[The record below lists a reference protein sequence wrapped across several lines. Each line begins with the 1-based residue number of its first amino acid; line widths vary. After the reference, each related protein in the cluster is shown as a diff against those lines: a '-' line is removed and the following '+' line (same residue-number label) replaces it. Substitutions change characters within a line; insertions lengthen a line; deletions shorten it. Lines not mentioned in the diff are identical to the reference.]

1 MFLYVDIETLPNP
14 DYGKIVRPTLQ
25 DLKCPK
31 TLKKKES
38 IEAWWKSDERE
49 DDIEELYQKKVNEF
63 RKTALNPWEGQI
75 FCIAWAKDDDPID
88 VVWSNDEKELLEKFE
103 HELQTRYERKITDS
117 MSVATFVG
125 YNLRNFDN
133 TLLRLKSIK
142 HKLSW
147 LTQVLPTRKYHDRI
161 EDVME
166 MALITTRITADKYVS
181 LDLVSKFFGLDGKGD
196 IDGSMVYDMWKAGK
210 KQEIADY
217 CKEDV
222 SKARTLHKMLR

>member
-1 MFLYVDIETLPNP
+1 MNIFLDIETLPNP
-14 DYGKIVRPTLQ
+14 DYGEIVRPTKA

-31 TLKKKES
+31 TLKKQDT
-38 IEAWWKSDERE
+38 IDAWWANPERDDEV
-49 DDIEELYQKKVNEF
+49 EELYQKKVNEF
-63 RKTALNPWEGQI
+63 RRTALDPWQGQI

-88 VVWSNDEKELLEKFE
+88 VIWSDNEKELLEKFE
-103 HELQTRYERKITDS
+103 HELQTRYERKVTDA
-117 MSVATFVG
+117 MSVSTFVG
-125 YNLRNFDN
+125 YNIRNFDN
-133 TLLRLKSIK
+133 TFLRLKSIK

-181 LDLVSKFFGLDGKGD
+181 LDLVSKFFGLGGKGD
-196 IDGSMVYDMWKAGK
+196 IDGSMVYDMWLAGK

-217 CKEDV
+217 CKKDV
-222 SKARTLHKMLR
+222 ELMRELHKLLR